1 MAEDKHAADAPEAAP
16 KNKSP
21 LVKFIVIG
29 LIASLVTAGGLFGA
43 FLVFGEHPPQA
54 DSADENA
61 EDGSGEGDTKKKKKK
76 KKKKSDSESAPTY
89 MKLENLTVN
98 LGGGRDRFLALSLE
112 IKIAEPAAQKLLTD
126 RMPEVKNL
134 ILMTLSAHTPE
145 ELGTVDGKTALAQ
158 KLRDDL
164 NALIDEDEDTGVADI
179 FFTQFIIQ

>member
-1 MAEDKHAADAPEAAP
+1 MAEDKHAADAPDAAT

-43 FLVFGEHPPQA
+43 FMVFGEHPPQA

-76 KKKKSDSESAPTY
+76 KKKKSDSDAAPTY

-98 LGGGRDRFLALSLE
+98 LGGGRDHFLALSLE
-112 IKIAEPAAQKLLTD
+112 MKIAEPAAQKLLTD

-134 ILMTLSAHTPE
+134 ILLTLSAHTPE
-145 ELGTVDGKTALAQ
+145 ELGTVEGKTALAQ

-164 NALIDEDEDTGVADI
+164 NTLIDEDEDTGVADI